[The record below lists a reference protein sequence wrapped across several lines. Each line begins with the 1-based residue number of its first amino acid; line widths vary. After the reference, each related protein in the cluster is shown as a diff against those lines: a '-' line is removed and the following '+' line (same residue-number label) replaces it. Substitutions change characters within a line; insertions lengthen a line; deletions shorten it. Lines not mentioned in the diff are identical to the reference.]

1 MFSFSD
7 IPLYA
12 EALSTVLN
20 GQSWVANAQWQFGI
34 DDAPLWDE
42 DARPDVVLVM
52 CDPDLR
58 PDWIRTAVRYTGAR
72 VVAVG
77 VSADER
83 EVLQCAEAGACGYFF
98 ADQPIAQL
106 HAVALAAMSDEVLCP
121 PRVVA
126 TLLHRVHLLA
136 AAGGVTER
144 LHSLTGREREI
155 LDLIDSGRSNKE
167 IAGALAIDLCT
178 VKNHVHHILSK
189 LGVSRRGEAAAL
201 LHP

>member
-20 GQSWVANAQWQFGI
+20 GQSWVANAEWQSGI
-34 DDAPLWDE
+34 EDAPLWDA
-42 DARPDVVLVM
+42 DGRPDVVLVM

-58 PDWIRTAVRYTGAR
+58 PHWIRAAVRHTGAR

-77 VSADER
+77 VTADER
-83 EVLQCAEAGACGYFF
+83 DVLECAEAGACGYFF

-106 HAVALAAMSDEVLCP
+106 HDVALAAMSDEVLCP

-126 TLLHRVHLLA
+126 TLLRRVHLLA
-136 AAGGVTER
+136 DVDDVIGR
-144 LHSLTGREREI
+144 LNSLTRREFEI

-167 IAGALAIDLCT
+167 ISGALAIDLCT
-178 VKNHVHHILSK
+178 VKNHVHHILAK
-189 LGVSRRGEAAAL
+189 LRVSRRGEAAAL
-201 LHP
+201 LHA